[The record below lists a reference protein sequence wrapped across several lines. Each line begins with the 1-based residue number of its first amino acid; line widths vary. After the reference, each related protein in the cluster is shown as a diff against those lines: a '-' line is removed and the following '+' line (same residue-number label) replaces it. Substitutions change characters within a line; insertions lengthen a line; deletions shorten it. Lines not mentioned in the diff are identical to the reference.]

1 MCNVTICVFIVHT
14 DIWATAP
21 LSWICSKLPRNW
33 QSNKNMWVFF
43 FLGGG
48 WWVWGQRQDQTP
60 PQEGKGNG
68 HSRLN
73 AHWHMV
79 IKQGLLPYLTHC
91 NVSLTN
97 EQRMKGTVQLE
108 QKELWW
114 SRACKMGLWLP
125 REKLWCPDTKGY
137 RITIS
142 PSRSSILRT
151 VRVAQ
156 KLLKKLKESGG

>member
-1 MCNVTICVFIVHT
+1 MWLYVYSSYILTSGL
-14 DIWATAP
+14 P
-21 LSWICSKLPRNW
+21 LL
-33 QSNKNMWVFF
+33 WVEFVPSFLEIDSPTKTCECFF
-43 FLGGG
+43 FWGGMVGLGAEA
-48 WWVWGQRQDQTP
+48 RSNP

>member
-1 MCNVTICVFIVHT
+1 MWLYVYSSYILTSGL
-14 DIWATAP
+14 P
-21 LSWICSKLPRNW
+21 LL
-33 QSNKNMWVFF
+33 WVEFVPSFLEIDSPTKTCEFF

-48 WWVWGQRQDQTP
+48 MVGLGAEARSNP